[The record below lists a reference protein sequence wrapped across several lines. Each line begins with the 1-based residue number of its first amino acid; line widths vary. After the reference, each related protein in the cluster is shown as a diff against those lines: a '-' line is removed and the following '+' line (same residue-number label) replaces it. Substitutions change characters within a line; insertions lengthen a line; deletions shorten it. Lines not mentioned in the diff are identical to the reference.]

1 MNYTPLIISPDLPIP
16 LDKVKQRLQIED
28 DGMDQA
34 GIDAQNEAVG
44 AAFRAA
50 IEYVETQTHLTLRP
64 IEYRADSSSWCVV
77 GDGPNGWRC
86 WDGCRPW
93 LIDRVPVQSI
103 DRIEFLGRGEI
114 TWDELPSSDY
124 EVEFT
129 ASGARIHLNDGV
141 SLPSVESRFNA
152 VQVFFTAGFEIAGSG
167 GSPAEA
173 RLALPHGLAQSLTLM
188 TGHWFNNRDAVG
200 TERAYEV
207 PLGVEALMTAFRQ
220 YR

>member
-1 MNYTPLIISPDLPIP
+1 MNYTPITISPDLPIT
-16 LDKVKQRLQIED
+16 LEKVKQRLQIED
-28 DGMDQA
+28 DGMDEA
-34 GIDAQNEAVG
+34 GVEAQDEAVE

-64 IEYRADSSSWCVV
+64 ITYRADSSSWCLVS
-77 GDGPNGWRC
+77 DGPNGWSC
-86 WDGCRPW
+86 WDRCRPW

-103 DRIEFLGRGEI
+103 DSIEYLASGEI
-114 TWDELPSSDY
+114 TWDVLPASDY
-124 EVEFT
+124 EVEIT

-141 SLPSVESRFNA
+141 SLPSLESRFNA
-152 VQVFFTAGFEIAGSG
+152 VQVFFTAGFEIVDATGSG
-167 GSPAEA
+167 DDP
-173 RLALPHGLAQSLTLM
+173 RLALPHGLAQALTLM

-207 PLGVEALMTAFRQ
+207 PLGADALMTAFRQ